1 MEKDEK
7 TPERKRLEKNSS
19 DREVLHRYFPN
30 LYKARENALVY
41 FLDGEEK
48 HKVAKEAL
56 APLAW
61 AISLHM
67 TALYETENSPVYLR
81 KAEKIIDMLLEDET
95 ETDFIKSIREKF
107 RKQIASL

>member
-1 MEKDEK
+1 MEKDEE
-7 TPERKRLEKNSS
+7 TPDRKRLEKITS

-48 HKVAKEAL
+48 HKVAKEL
-56 APLAW
+56 LVPLSW
-61 AISLHM
+61 AISPHM

-81 KAEKIIDMLLEDET
+81 KSEKIIDKLLEDET
-95 ETDFIKSIREKF
+95 ETDFIKSIR
-107 RKQIASL
+107 